1 MEYMTIGERIA
12 YYRKKRHLTQKELAE
27 KCNIYHTTLSLYE
40 NDKAT
45 PKMDTL
51 QKIAQAL
58 DVPLKALLPDEK
70 IEENEDIQSSATE
83 KEFLKMLRKIADVE
97 EIPVLGHV
105 HAGEPNEI
113 PEAEIIDYL
122 RLPKSLI
129 DGGDYALV
137 IKGMS
142 MKEAGIQEGD
152 YVIVKAQSY
161 AENGQIVIARINDSN
176 EYTIKR
182 FRRSMNNAWLEPA
195 NEDYKPIN
203 TPFTI
208 VGVIVCS
215 VKKFI

>member
-1 MEYMTIGERIA
+1 MERMTIGERIA
-12 YYRKKRHLTQKELAE
+12 YYRKKRHLTQQELAK
-27 KCNIYHTTLSLYE
+27 KCNVYHTTLSLYE

-51 QKIAQAL
+51 RKIAQAL
-58 DVPLKALLPDEK
+58 DIPLKALIPDEK
-70 IEENEDIQSSATE
+70 MKENTERENSATE
-83 KEFLKMLRKIADVE
+83 KEFLKMLRKITDVV

-122 RLPKSLI
+122 RLPKDLI

-142 MKEAGIQEGD
+142 MKEAGINEGD
-152 YVIVKAQSY
+152 YVIVKSQSY
-161 AENGQIVIARINDSN
+161 AENGQIVIARINDSS

-182 FRRSMNNAWLEPA
+182 FKRSMEKGWLEPA
-195 NEDYKPIN
+195 NEDYQPIK